1 MYLIKIFQSIICHQL
16 TRFFS
21 NKNSINHKNPSSCDK
36 TNKTPSTLLLPWRHS
51 KPCFLL
57 IRPPPPKNDFR
68 FHQGA
73 TSPMRSWSCGFN
85 RWKGSAWVLGILLE
99 DFTNLE
105 NPWNFRVFF
114 PSKKRPVPFGGP
126 RSLFLFE
133 QIVFF
138 CLRQSKLQQGTESML
153 DRILEAWLQ
162 RREWRNLWRL
172 TFSTKFIH
180 VIWSWLH
187 DQAHMTHG

>member
-36 TNKTPSTLLLPWRHS
+36 TNKTPSTLFLPWRHS
-51 KPCFLL
+51 KPRFLL
-57 IRPPPPKNDFR
+57 IRPPPKRFR
-68 FHQGA
+68 FHQGT

-105 NPWNFRVFF
+105 NPWNFRGF
-114 PSKKRPVPFGGP
+114 PLPKSY
-126 RSLFLFE
+126 LFWGAEVAFCLTRLY
-133 QIVFF
+133 F
-138 CLRQSKLQQGTESML
+138 CLRRSKPQQGTESML
-153 DRILEAWLQ
+153 DRILEVWLQ